1 MTLTLSIL
9 FLIGGIFLLYYG
21 AAFLV
26 KGSANIA
33 RILGVKPLIVGLTIV
48 AFGTSMPEFTV
59 SMFGVLQGASD
70 ISVGNI
76 IGSNVAN
83 IGLILGTAGLIAP
96 IALRY
101 HHIRQQ
107 LLILLFGSLFFCIMA
122 YDGISQWEGW
132 LFIAIIIA
140 YVVYL
145 IRSSRE
151 DEIKKELPKSDDS
164 MIRNVLYSIGGIVG
178 LVFASRGIIEGASNI
193 AEHFG
198 VSQMVIGMTIV
209 ALGTSLPELAA
220 SIMAQVKQ
228 ESDISI
234 GNVIGSNLFN
244 MFFVGGGAATI
255 RGLEINTSIFSF
267 EVPFMMFFTLLLFPI
282 IFISKGI
289 KRNHAFGLLA
299 LYIVFI
305 AVSYIWR

>member
-1 MTLTLSIL
+1 MSLSL
-9 FLIGGIFLLYYG
+9 SFLILAGGIVLLYFG
-21 AAFLV
+21 ANFLV
-26 KGSANIA
+26 RGSANIA

-48 AFGTSMPEFTV
+48 ALGTSMPEFMV
-59 SMFGVLQGASD
+59 SMFGVLRDVSD

-83 IGLILGTAGLIAP
+83 IGLILGISGLIAP

-107 LLILLFGSLFFCIMA
+107 LLILLIGSLFFSIMA
-122 YDGISQWEGW
+122 YDGISRPEGW
-132 LFIAIIIA
+132 LFILIIII
-140 YVVYL
+140 YVIYL
-145 IRSSRE
+145 VRTSRE
-151 DEIKKELPKSDDS
+151 EEVKKELPKSDDS
-164 MIRNVLYSIGGIVG
+164 MVRNVLFALGGITG
-178 LVFASRGIIEGASNI
+178 LIFASGAIIEGATNI
-193 AEHFG
+193 AEYFG

-209 ALGTSLPELAA
+209 AIGTSLPELAA

-244 MFFVGGGAATI
+244 MFFVGGGAAAVK
-255 RGLEINTSIFSF
+255 GLQINTSIYTF
-267 EVPFMMFFTLLLFPI
+267 EVPFMLIFTLLLFPV

-289 KRNHAFGLLA
+289 KRSHATVFLLI
-299 LYIVFI
+299 YILFI
-305 AVSYIWR
+305 AISYIWR

>member
-1 MTLTLSIL
+1 MSLTLSIL
-9 FLIGGIFLLYYG
+9 FLIGGIILLYFG

-59 SMFGVLQGASD
+59 SIFGVLKGVSD

-122 YDGISQWEGW
+122 FDGISRWEGW

-151 DEIKKELPKSDDS
+151 DEVKDELPKADNS
-164 MIRNVLYSIGGIVG
+164 ILRNVLYTIGGIVA

-198 VSQMVIGMTIV
+198 LSQMVIGMTIV

-220 SIMAQVKQ
+220 SIMAQVKR

-255 RGLEINTSIFSF
+255 RGLEINTAIFTF
-267 EVPFMMFFTLLLFPI
+267 EVPFMLLYTLLLFPI
-282 IFISKGI
+282 IFVSKGI
-289 KRNHAFGLLA
+289 KRPQAFAFLV
-299 LYIVFI
+299 LYIIFI